1 MVNYFEL
8 FFIRRI
14 RGVSYI
20 PTVYL
25 QTLAVLLLLN
35 DPPHGWK
42 GWLKKAAEWLG
53 CCVVVSL
60 ISVAYI
66 AIFKT
71 DAEPMSHASLGVF
84 ILLYACVRSK
94 YPIGVRLVRGT
105 MFLACVMVSIPLSAP
120 LGNFFADINPG
131 FFGWAQYLTLVLVV
145 ILTAVEVLY
154 LRHFSLEDSSFLQPQ
169 YVLLQVGVS
178 VTTMVIEAYTLFN
191 TIPSSFN
198 MLVCAGLWGI
208 NMLTYYLFYSIG
220 RGTKENL
227 SLRTTQHRIELEQEK
242 YEANRV
248 NYDEL
253 RTLRHELKN
262 YTFYAK
268 ALLDAHK
275 YGELSAFLEE
285 NMVSQSPILN
295 SYDCGNYIVDVIIN
309 HEMNV
314 AREKGVTL
322 IPDVLVPHELPFCV
336 EDVCSLLSNL
346 LDNAIEAASASGR
359 TDPTVRLTIRPKQAY
374 LFIHQENSVSAD
386 VPSDQ
391 LLSLK
396 TTKKNRE
403 LHGFGTKIIRRV
415 VDKYSGSI
423 KYAMKD
429 GSFITDV
436 MLELQEE
443 EIA

>member
-1 MVNYFEL
+1 MLNYIQM
-8 FFIRRI
+8 FFIQRV

-20 PTVYL
+20 PTIYL
-25 QTLAVLLLLN
+25 QTLAVLLLLG
-35 DPPHGWK
+35 DIPHTGR
-42 GWLKKAAEWLG
+42 GWLKKAAEWLL
-53 CCVVVSL
+53 CCACVSAV
-60 ISVAYI
+60 SVLYI
-66 AIFKT
+66 ALFHT
-71 DAEPMSHASLGVF
+71 DAEPMSHASLAIF
-84 ILLYACVRSK
+84 TLLYACVRSRL
-94 YPIGVRLVRGT
+94 PAQVRLVRGT
-105 MFLACVMVSIPLSAP
+105 MFMACVLVSIPLSAP
-120 LGNFFADINPG
+120 LGTFFAGIDPA
-131 FFGWAQYLTLVLVV
+131 FYAWAQYLTLLLVV
-145 ILTAVEVLY
+145 VLTAVEVFF
-154 LRHFSLEDSSFLQPQ
+154 LRHFSLEDGSFIQPQ
-169 YVLLQVGVS
+169 YVLLQVGTS
-178 VTTMVIEAYTLFN
+178 LATIGIETYSFFTPV
-191 TIPSSFN
+191 PSAFN

-220 RGTKENL
+220 RGAKENL
-227 SLRTTQHRIELEQEK
+227 ALRTTQHRIEMEQER

-268 ALLDAHK
+268 ALLDAGK
-275 YGELSAFLEE
+275 YEELSAFLAE

-295 SYDCGNYIVDVIIN
+295 SYDCGNYTVDVILN
-309 HEMNV
+309 HEMNA

-322 IPDVLVPHELPFCV
+322 VPDVLVPHELPFGV
-336 EDVCSLLSNL
+336 EDLCSLLSNL
-346 LDNAIEAASASGR
+346 LDNAIEAAASSGR

-374 LFIHQENSVSAD
+374 LFIHQENSVSGD

-429 GSFITDV
+429 GSFVTDV

>member
-1 MVNYFEL
+1 MLKYFEL
-8 FFIRRI
+8 FFIQRV

-20 PTVYL
+20 PTVYF
-25 QTLAVLLLLN
+25 QTLAAILLLN
-35 DPPHGWK
+35 DLPHGWK
-42 GWLKKAAEWLG
+42 GYLKKAAEWLV
-53 CCVVVSL
+53 CCVTVSL

-66 AIFKT
+66 AVFKT
-71 DAEPMSHASLGVF
+71 DAEPMSHASLAIF
-84 ILLYACVRSK
+84 ILLYACVRSR
-94 YPIGVRLVRGT
+94 YPVAVRLVRST
-105 MFLACVMVSIPLSAP
+105 MFMACVLVSIPLSAP
-120 LGNFFADINPG
+120 IGTFFAGINPA
-131 FFGWAQYLTLVLVV
+131 FYSWAQYLTLVLVV
-145 ILTAVEVLY
+145 VLTVVEVAY
-154 LRHFSLEDSSFLQPQ
+154 LRHFTLDDRSFLQPQ

-178 VTTMVIEAYTLFN
+178 ATTIVIQTAAIWSEVPGL
-191 TIPSSFN
+191 FN

-208 NMLTYYLFYSIG
+208 NMLTYYLFYAIG
-220 RGTKENL
+220 KATKENL
-227 SLRTTQHRIELEQEK
+227 ALRTTQHRIELEQEK

-268 ALLDAHK
+268 ALLDARK

-285 NMVSQSPILN
+285 NMISQSPILN

-322 IPDVLVPHELPFCV
+322 VPDVLVPHELPFGV

-346 LDNAIEAASASGR
+346 LDNAIEAAADSGCR
-359 TDPTVRLTIRPKQAY
+359 EPRVSLTIRPKQAY
-374 LFIHQENSVSAD
+374 LFIHQENSVSAS
-386 VPSDQ
+386 VPTDQ

-429 GSFITDV
+429 GCFVTDV

-443 EIA
+443 ESA

>member
-1 MVNYFEL
+1 MVNYFEM
-8 FFIRRI
+8 FFIQRA

-25 QTLAVLLLLN
+25 QTLAIILLLN
-35 DPPHGWK
+35 DLPHGWK
-42 GWLKKAAEWLG
+42 AYLKKAAEWLG
-53 CCVVVSL
+53 CCVIVSL
-60 ISVAYI
+60 ISVGYM

-84 ILLYACVRSK
+84 TLLYACVRSK
-94 YPIGVRLVRGT
+94 YPAGVRLVRGT
-105 MFLACVMVSIPLSAP
+105 MFMACVLVSVPLSAP
-120 LGNFFADINPG
+120 LGNFFASFNPT
-131 FFGWAQYLTLVLVV
+131 FFSWAQYLTLAMIVA
-145 ILTAVEVLY
+145 LTAVEVIY

-169 YVLLQVGVS
+169 YVLLQVGTS
-178 VTTMVIEAYTLFN
+178 LATIAIETYTFFS
-191 TIPSSFN
+191 TVPSRFN

-220 RGTKENL
+220 KGTKENL
-227 SLRTTQHRIELEQEK
+227 ALRTTQHRIELEHEK

-275 YGELSAFLEE
+275 YKELSAFLEE

-322 IPDVLVPHELPFCV
+322 VPDVLVPHELPFGV

-346 LDNAIEAASASGR
+346 LDNAIEAAAASGCAE
-359 TDPTVRLTIRPKQAY
+359 PQVRLTIRPKQAY
-374 LFIHQENSVSAD
+374 LFIHQENSVSAS
-386 VPSDQ
+386 VPTDQ

-415 VDKYSGSI
+415 VDKYSGSV
-423 KYAMKD
+423 KYATRD
-429 GSFITDV
+429 GCFITDV
-436 MLELQEE
+436 MLELLEE
-443 EIA
+443 ESA

>member
-1 MVNYFEL
+1 MLRYFEL
-8 FFIRRI
+8 FFIERI

-25 QTLAVLLLLN
+25 QTLAVIFLLN
-35 DPPHGWK
+35 DLPHGWK

-53 CCVVVSL
+53 CCAIVSL
-60 ISVAYI
+60 ISVVYM

-71 DAEPMSHASLGVF
+71 DAEPMSHVSLALF
-84 ILLYACVRSK
+84 TLLYACLRSK
-94 YPIGVRLVRGT
+94 YPVGVRLVRGA
-105 MFLACVMVSIPLSAP
+105 MFLACVLVSIPLSAP
-120 LGNFFADINPG
+120 LGTFFASINPA
-131 FFGWAQYLTLVLVV
+131 FYAWAQYLTLLLVV
-145 ILTAVEVLY
+145 VLTVVEVIY

-178 VTTMVIEAYTLFN
+178 VTTIVIETASIWSEVPGT
-191 TIPSSFN
+191 FN

-208 NMLTYYLFYSIG
+208 NMLTYYLFYAIG

-227 SLRTTQHRIELEQEK
+227 TLRTTQHRIELEQEK

-275 YGELSAFLEE
+275 YGELSSFLAE

-322 IPDVLVPHELPFCV
+322 VPDVLVPHELPFGV

-346 LDNAIEAASASGR
+346 LDNAIEAAAASGCEK
-359 TDPTVRLTIRPKQAY
+359 PHVHLTIRPKQAY
-374 LFIHQENSVSAD
+374 LFIHQENSVSAA
-386 VPSDQ
+386 VPMDQ

-429 GSFITDV
+429 GCFVTDV

-443 EIA
+443 ESA